1 MEGKNKIN
9 PISLQ
14 SKEWI
19 MSSLLRLL
27 SKKQFNEITITE
39 ISSEAQL
46 ARRTFYRNFSSK
58 EEVLD
63 LYIEKLIIE
72 YIDLL
77 KKEEILDVYN
87 MAKVFFTFGKSH
99 MDFVSL
105 MDKNNL
111 LYLIL
116 QKYMEKLPMIHKMFK
131 ADKEY
136 GNDEMLE
143 YVLSFS
149 AGGFWNMLIKW
160 IRDGAKK
167 SPYEMASLVNIIL
180 SKNLL

>member
-72 YIDLL
+72 YIHLL

-99 MDFVSL
+99 MDFVIL

-136 GNDEMLE
+136 RNDEMLE